1 MFTASLRRERMK
13 ANLQRLK
20 EKEIRVVKERREL
33 KFKQKAIRQ
42 VQEVQKGYQKFNV
55 NKFVIMP
62 LDDILKKKHQL
73 LLAKEQNEAAKRL

>member
-1 MFTASLRRERMK
+1 MK

-20 EKEIRVVKERREL
+20 EKEIRVVKERRDL

-55 NKFVIMP
+55 NKYVIMP